1 MDRTNRYLNTNE
13 NTQTDYLAEL
23 ICLIASLIR
32 SDVFVAVFSVVTFIF
47 SFVFVVGVCGAIELG
62 TASYTV
68 GAPVLVMMLCAL
80 FGILRARR

>member
-23 ICLIASLIR
+23 ICFIASVIR

-47 SFVFVVGVCGAIELG
+47 SFVFVIGVCGAIELG
-62 TASYTV
+62 TVSYAV